1 MNASNIKCLRRDH
14 PATRTGELESTREA
28 LHSLPRFRPLHFPSP
43 LALQLL
49 ALQCMTITLEEI
61 ITQQDRLRREIVE
74 RECLL
79 AAFDVMQR
87 YMAQR
92 GGPMSMELGSLF
104 SGLGLT
110 RPPTATKDPI
120 ALPPAAPT
128 ALPAPPPVERYLHP
142 ELKAMRHMHGINGKN
157 VSWAIRQITCDYTLR
172 DIAALLE
179 REGLIMA
186 PAEISVVLT
195 RLKQRGEIEEIR
207 AGGGRTPALFRKVTN
222 AASSEQITGGP
233 AVPAP
238 ETAESAI
245 PFPGEEASLVGS
257 MG

>member
-1 MNASNIKCLRRDH
+1 L
-14 PATRTGELESTREA
+14 LV
-28 LHSLPRFRPLHFPSP
+28 
-43 LALQLL
+43 LQG
-49 ALQCMTITLEEI
+49 MTITLEEI
-61 ITQQDRLRREIVE
+61 TTQQDRLRREIVE

-92 GGPMSMELGSLF
+92 GGPVSMELGSLV
-104 SGLGLT
+104 SGFTLG
-110 RPPTATKDPI
+110 RPLTATKNPI

-128 ALPAPPPVERYLHP
+128 ALPAPPPVEHYVHP

-157 VSWAIRQITCDYTLR
+157 VSWAIQRMTCDYTLR

-195 RLKQRGEIEEIR
+195 RFKMRGEIEEIR
-207 AGGGRTPALFRKVTN
+207 PGGGRTPAVFRKVTN
-222 AASSEQITGGP
+222 AGSSEQITGGP
-233 AVPAP
+233 AIPAP
-238 ETAESAI
+238 ETAESAM
-245 PFPGEEASLVGS
+245 PFPGEQASLVGS
-257 MG
+257 MC